1 MLTINFY
8 CCIKNSIL
16 GTFIILM
23 ILLLKKSLFKKFSN
37 RFNYFIWIPLLV
49 CIMFPIKINISE
61 TYITKSIPNLK
72 SFDLNLPVTNFHK
85 EYNFFNSFSY
95 YKNILLYIYIGT
107 SILIFL
113 YYIFKFVYDR
123 KELNIY
129 SYKVKNEHI
138 NKIYN
143 KVADELNIKKRLPL
157 RVSDCISTPINVGVI
172 YSNIIIPN
180 INYSDKELELIFRHE
195 FIHGKRHD
203 FFTKTFTQLVVSF
216 NWFNPLFYVMKKDI
230 LNFCELS
237 CDEAV
242 MKLSSEKD
250 MKTYGHMLIK
260 TSGNMYKRDDSLL
273 STLSNSSLIKTRIY
287 SIADENEKL
296 SGNIFLF
303 IFSILIFNIFLIIN
317 INFYS
322 IPNIVNSSYLNIHEN
337 SYVNKNDNINTEDG
351 EILNSSYKYEDY
363 VFSYIC
369 DLLQNKDINSLKD
382 FFNENN
388 ISYTIENNSLIV
400 NNEYILLKLNLSN
413 LNNYILYQKK

>member
-143 KVADELNIKKRLPL
+143 KVADELNIKK
-157 RVSDCISTPINVGVI
+157 
-172 YSNIIIPN
+172 
-180 INYSDKELELIFRHE
+180 
-195 FIHGKRHD
+195 D
-203 FFTKTFTQLVVSF
+203 FL
-216 NWFNPLFYVMKKDI
+216 
-230 LNFCELS
+230 
-237 CDEAV
+237 
-242 MKLSSEKD
+242 
-250 MKTYGHMLIK
+250 
-260 TSGNMYKRDDSLL
+260 
-273 STLSNSSLIKTRIY
+273 
-287 SIADENEKL
+287 
-296 SGNIFLF
+296 
-303 IFSILIFNIFLIIN
+303 
-317 INFYS
+317 
-322 IPNIVNSSYLNIHEN
+322 
-337 SYVNKNDNINTEDG
+337 
-351 EILNSSYKYEDY
+351 
-363 VFSYIC
+363 
-369 DLLQNKDINSLKD
+369 
-382 FFNENN
+382 
-388 ISYTIENNSLIV
+388 
-400 NNEYILLKLNLSN
+400 
-413 LNNYILYQKK
+413 